1 MSVRK
6 RKWRTSSGE
15 VHEAWIV
22 EYNRGEGKRSIK
34 TFTSQKDADAF
45 AQSMA
50 PENDIPQ
57 TIAEMLLRLRDP
69 NRGDLTRVERAF
81 LCGFIHG
88 ATEALPPLPP
98 PADDDD
104 DLLNNNGVTQ

>member
-6 RKWRTSSGE
+6 RKWRTSRGE
-15 VHEAWIV
+15 VREAWIV
-22 EYNRGEGKRSIK
+22 DYNRGNGQRSIK
-34 TFTSQKDADAF
+34 TFTSQKDADDF
-45 AQSMA
+45 ARSMA
-50 PENDIPQ
+50 AGTDIPE

-98 PADDDD
+98 PANDDD
-104 DLLNNNGVTQ
+104 DLLSNGVTQ